1 MEGAPPVTASS
12 DNANAVQDTP
22 GDNANAVPATPPVTK
37 YKAKIYGDEREY
49 TIDELTK
56 LAQKAAGADE
66 RFRTAA
72 QRDKAREEWLKAIKN
87 NPDAIFEDL
96 ELNADEWAEKRLL
109 KKLQLETMNGD
120 QRRAYEA
127 EQQLAKMREEA
138 EKAKEEAA
146 NSKKSLEEREY
157 EALRSKYAE
166 EIDTGL
172 VDAFKST
179 GKTAT
184 PRRIARVVEQ
194 MIAHAETHGEV
205 LSVEQALERAESE
218 IKTDISEI
226 LAAMSPEELAAVLP
240 RGSRDGLRKQDLDE
254 LKRQN
259 PLRQRNDSPA
269 ATNAQP
275 KGKRFRGSTDD
286 FFSKL
291 EKKYAR

>member
-1 MEGAPPVTASS
+1 MEGAPPVQASGTEAPISDAPAAENQPTA
-12 DNANAVQDTP
+12 AQIA
-22 GDNANAVPATPPVTK
+22 K
-37 YKAKIYGDEREY
+37 HKAKIYGEEREY
-49 TIDELTK
+49 TTDELIK
-56 LAQKAAGADE
+56 LAQKAAGSDE
-66 RFRTAA
+66 RFRSAA
-72 QRDKAREEWLKAIKN
+72 ERDKARDAWLKHIKN
-87 NPDAIFEDL
+87 NPDALFEDL

-127 EQQLAKMREEA
+127 EQQLAKLREEA

-205 LSVEQALERAESE
+205 LSVGQALERAESE

-226 LAAMSPEELAAVLP
+226 LAAMSPEELAEVLP
-240 RGSRDGLRKQDLDE
+240 RGSRDGLRKQDLEE

-259 PLRQRNDSPA
+259 PLRQRNDAQA

-275 KGKRFRGSTDD
+275 QKGKRFRGSTDD
-286 FFSKL
+286 FFTKL

>member
-127 EQQLAKMREEA
+127 EQQLAKLREEA

-218 IKTDISEI
+218 IRTDISEI

>member
-1 MEGAPPVTASS
+1 MEGAPPVTASNEATGTEDQS
-12 DNANAVQDTP
+12 ADVAA
-22 GDNANAVPATPPVTK
+22 ATPPVTK

-66 RFRTAA
+66 RFRSAA
-72 QRDKAREEWLKAIKN
+72 ERDKAREAWLKAIKN

-127 EQQLAKMREEA
+127 EQQLAQMRDKAAKAEED
-138 EKAKEEAA
+138 AA

-205 LSVEQALERAESE
+205 LSVGQALERAESE
-218 IKTDISEI
+218 IKSDISEI
-226 LAAMSPEELAAVLP
+226 LAAMSPEELAEILP

-259 PLRQRNDSPA
+259 PLRQRNDAQA

-275 KGKRFRGSTDD
+275 QKGKRFRGSTDD